1 MKVMSGLGRVKIK
14 RSCVAIGIFD
24 GVHRGHQMLL
34 AAMVKEARRRKA
46 VPVVITFFPHPAHV
60 LSSSAKI
67 NYLVSLHHRFKLLEA
82 LGVKVCIVIRFTP
95 AFAAIEP
102 EAFIRRALVGRLGI
116 QAIFVG
122 EDFRFG
128 KDRRGDIA
136 LFKRLG
142 EACGYAAHGVAPL
155 RAGRGPISSTRIRA
169 YVSLGKLNE
178 ARRLLGRPFSVM
190 ADVVQSRGRGRRLGY
205 PTANLRLGSGI
216 LPPHGVYAVRVGV
229 KGKIL
234 RGVANLGVR
243 PTFKERKRTVHL
255 EVYIFDLN
263 QNLYGQT
270 LEVHFI
276 KKIRNE
282 RVFRTPQ
289 DLVRQIGADEC
300 RARSILQ

>member
-1 MKVMSGLGRVKIK
+1 MKVMSGLGRVKVK

-34 AAMVKEARRRKA
+34 KAMVKEARRLKA

-67 NYLVSLHHRFKLLEA
+67 TYLVSLRHRFKILET
-82 LGVKVCIVIRFTP
+82 LGVKVCIVIRFTR
-95 AFAAIEP
+95 AFAVIEP
-102 EAFIRRALVGRLGI
+102 EVFIRRILVGRLGV

-128 KDRRGDIA
+128 KDRRGDLA

-142 EACGYAAHGVAPL
+142 ETCGYAAYGVAPL
-155 RAGRGPISSTRIRA
+155 MAGRAPISSTRLRA
-169 YVSLGKLNE
+169 LIASGKLSA

-190 ADVVQSRGRGRRLGY
+190 ADVVQGRGRGRSLGY

-216 LPPHGVYAVRVGV
+216 LPPYGVYAVRVGV
-229 KGKIL
+229 QGKIR
-234 RGVANLGVR
+234 RGVANLGLR
-243 PTFKERKRTVHL
+243 PTFKEQKPTVHL
-255 EVYIFDLN
+255 EVHIFDFK

-282 RVFRTPQ
+282 RVFKTPQ
-289 DLVRQIGADEC
+289 DLVRQIGADER
-300 RARSILQ
+300 RARSILS

>member
-1 MKVMSGLGRVKIK
+1 MKVISGLGRVKIK

-67 NYLVSLHHRFKLLEA
+67 DYLVSLRHRFKLLET
-82 LGVKVCIVIRFTP
+82 LGVKFCIVIRFTP

-102 EAFIRRALVGRLGI
+102 EAFIRSALVGRLGV

-122 EDFRFG
+122 KDFRFG
-128 KDRRGDIA
+128 KDRRGDAA

-142 EACGYAAHGVAPL
+142 REYGYVARGIAPL
-155 RAGRGPISSTRIRA
+155 RSGRAPVSSTRIRA
-169 YVSLGKLNE
+169 HVSSGRLNE

-216 LPPHGVYAVRVGV
+216 LPPNGVYAVRVSV
-229 KGKIL
+229 KGKIR

-243 PTFKERKRTVHL
+243 PTFKERKPTVHL

-263 QNLYGQT
+263 QNLYNQT

-282 RVFRTPQ
+282 RVFKTPQ
-289 DLVRQIGADEC
+289 DLVRQIGADE
-300 RARSILQ
+300 RKARSIL

>member
-67 NYLVSLHHRFKLLEA
+67 IYLVSLRHRFKLLET

-102 EAFIRRALVGRLGI
+102 EAFIRRTLVGRLGV

-128 KDRRGDIA
+128 KDRRGGLA
-136 LFKRLG
+136 LFKHLG
-142 EACGYAAHGVAPL
+142 ETCGYAAYGVAPL
-155 RAGRGPISSTRIRA
+155 RAGRGPISSTRLRA
-169 YVSLGKLNE
+169 LIASGKLS
-178 ARRLLGRPFSVM
+178 AAQRLLGRPFSIL
-190 ADVVQSRGRGRRLGY
+190 ADVVQGRGRGRLLGY
-205 PTANLRLGSGI
+205 PTANLRLGPGI
-216 LPPHGVYAVRVGV
+216 LPPHGVYAVQVSV
-229 KGKIL
+229 KGKIR
-234 RGVANLGVR
+234 RGIANLGVR
-243 PTFKERKRTVHL
+243 PTFKEKKPTVHL

-289 DLVRQIGADEC
+289 DLVRQIRADE
-300 RARSILQ
+300 RKARSIL

>member
-1 MKVMSGLGRVKIK
+1 MKVISGLGRVKIK

-67 NYLVSLHHRFKLLEA
+67 DYLVSLRHRFKLLET
-82 LGVKVCIVIRFTP
+82 LGVRVCIVIRFTR
-95 AFAAIEP
+95 AFAAIRP
-102 EAFIRRALVGRLGI
+102 ETFIRSALVGRLGV
-116 QAIFVG
+116 QAVFVG

-142 EACGYAAHGVAPL
+142 EQYGYVAHGVAPL
-155 RAGRGPISSTRIRA
+155 KVGGEPISSTRLRGLIA
-169 YVSLGKLNE
+169 SGKLS
-178 ARRLLGRPFSVM
+178 AAQRLLGRPFSVM

-205 PTANLRLGSGI
+205 PTANLRLGPNI
-216 LPPHGVYAVRVGV
+216 LPPHGVYAVRVDV
-229 KGKIL
+229 KGEIR

-243 PTFKERKRTVHL
+243 PTFKERKPTVHL

-282 RVFRTPQ
+282 RVFKTPQ
-289 DLVRQIGADEC
+289 DLVRQIGADE
-300 RARSILQ
+300 RKARSIL